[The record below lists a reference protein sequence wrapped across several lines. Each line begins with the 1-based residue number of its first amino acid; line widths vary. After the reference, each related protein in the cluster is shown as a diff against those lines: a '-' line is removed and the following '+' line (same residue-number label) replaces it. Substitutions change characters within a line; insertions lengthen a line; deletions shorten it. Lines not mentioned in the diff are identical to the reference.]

1 MNDKDGVFI
10 DDYTIAVL
18 TLKSEV
24 NFLCNIYKFGCFL
37 YFFE

>member
-18 TLKSEV
+18 TLKSE
-24 NFLCNIYKFGCFL
+24 IRL
-37 YFFE
+37 YDIT